1 MRSSSVITG
10 LFLSAEEA
18 RLAAQELGTRG
29 FGPRRMET
37 AVHSAAPAV
46 RHAPRAG
53 WVSLCVAGACGLVLA
68 LATLVVPG
76 IGYALAL
83 IALMTVLRVR
93 PAEVEHRLLIRDQVL
108 SEGGAVLIVRPE
120 VRKEAVVRLLQ
131 RYGAIDVE
139 EIGDAAVSG
148 KEIL

>member
-1 MRSSSVITG
+1 
-10 LFLSAEEA
+10 
-18 RLAAQELGTRG
+18 
-29 FGPRRMET
+29 
-37 AVHSAAPAV
+37 
-46 RHAPRAG
+46 
-53 WVSLCVAGACGLVLA
+53 
-68 LATLVVPG
+68 
-76 IGYALAL
+76 LAL
-83 IALMTVLRVR
+83 IALTTVLRVR